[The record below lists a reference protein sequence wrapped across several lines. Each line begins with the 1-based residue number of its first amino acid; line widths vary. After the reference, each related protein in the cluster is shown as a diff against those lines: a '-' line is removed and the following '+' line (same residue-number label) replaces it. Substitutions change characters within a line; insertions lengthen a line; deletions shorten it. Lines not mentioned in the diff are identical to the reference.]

1 MHHMAGV
8 IPINYEL
15 MFEPLFHNF
24 KFNGEEIITLNLSK
38 PTNSIKID
46 AAELSI
52 KESHIIQGGK
62 IISSESSLNEKNE
75 KLTIKLAKKIKG
87 KAKLS
92 IKFTGT
98 LNDRLLGFY
107 KSQYKD
113 KKGKTKYLAT
123 TQFEAA
129 DARRAFPCWD
139 EPAVKATCDVSLLV
153 DKHLD
158 AISNMPVI
166 SKKKTGTK
174 ILHKFGRTPIMS
186 TYLLYLGVGEF
197 EYLHGKLRNIKIRIV
212 TTKGNKNKGKLS
224 LDFTKK
230 FLGEYEKYFG
240 IKYPLPKLDMIAI
253 PDFAAGAMENWG
265 AITFREAIL
274 LYDPKTSSTR
284 TKQYIAEVI
293 SHELAHQWFGNLV
306 TMKWW
311 NDLWLNESFATFMA
325 TKIVNK
331 FYPEWDLWDQFL
343 GDAMLEAMSLDALK
357 NSHPINVDV
366 KHPAQIREI
375 FDAISYDKGGN
386 VLRMLENYV
395 GIENF
400 RKGLKYYLTQHRY
413 SNAEGHDLWKSI
425 GKVAHKPV
433 DAMMKTWID
442 QVGYPVVDVKRNN
455 SKVSLTQRRFLSD
468 GSISSK
474 NRWAIPIHIEEGNHE
489 SSFLMKSQKSV
500 VSLKNTDSNFI
511 INSGRYGFYRVQYD
525 DNSLANLSLLIDE
538 KILNHVD
545 RWSLQN
551 DLFSQCVSGT
561 KRLQEYLDFTTSY
574 HDEDDYITLQNLA
587 QNLYHLYKLTRK
599 EKFSDE
605 IRTYNVQFLGTIFDR
620 LGWDSQKNEKHT
632 NALLRSFVITA
643 LGKLGDKEILNEAK
657 KRFNKFLKNKN
668 SLAAD
673 LQEPVFVLM
682 AWQGNEKT
690 YNKLLSLYKKST
702 LQEEK
707 IRFLIAMCNF
717 KQKNLLLKTLALSLT
732 PEVRS
737 QNIRVPIMGV
747 SANIYGNEI
756 LWPWLK
762 NHWKK
767 LVKRFGV
774 GNPLANRIVA
784 SIGSVIDDK
793 QEKDLRK
800 FFKRNPLPGT
810 ERVIE
815 QTLERVRIKSAF
827 LQRIKREFARYE

>member
-1 MHHMAGV
+1 MAGV

-24 KFNGEEIITLNLSK
+24 KFNGEEIITINLSK

-46 AAELSI
+46 AAELNI

-62 IISSESSLNEKNE
+62 IISAKSSLNKKDE

-139 EPAVKATCDVSLLV
+139 EPAVKATFDVSLLV

-166 SKKKTGTK
+166 SKKKIGTK
-174 ILHKFGRTPIMS
+174 ILYKFGQTPIMS

-274 LYDPKTSSTR
+274 LYDTKTSSTR

-293 SHELAHQWFGNLV
+293 SHEIAHQWFGNLV

-413 SNAEGHDLWKSI
+413 SNAEGQDLWKSI
-425 GKVAHKPV
+425 GKIARKPV
-433 DAMMKTWID
+433 DSMMKTWID

-455 SKVSLTQRRFLSD
+455 SKISLTQRRFLSD
-468 GSISSK
+468 GSTSSK

-489 SSFLMKSQKSV
+489 RSILMKSQKST

-561 KRLQEYLDFTTSY
+561 KQIQEYLDFTTSY

-599 EKFSDE
+599 EKFTDE
-605 IRTYNVQFLGTIFDR
+605 IRTYTAQFLGTIFDR

-643 LGKLGDKEILNEAK
+643 LGKLGDKEILDEAR

-702 LQEEK
+702 LQEQK
-707 IRFLIAMCNF
+707 IRFLMAMCNF
-717 KQKNLLLKTLALSLT
+717 KQKNLLLKTLTLSLT

-747 SANIYGNEI
+747 SANIYGNDI

-767 LVKRFGV
+767 LVGRFGV

-793 QEKDLRK
+793 QEKDVRK

-815 QTLERVRIKSAF
+815 QTLERVRIRSKF
-827 LQRIKREFARYE
+827 LRSIRAEFV

>member
-38 PTNSIKID
+38 PTNLIKID

-62 IISSESSLNEKNE
+62 IISSESSLNEKDE

-113 KKGKTKYLAT
+113 RKGKTKYLAT

-139 EPAVKATCDVSLLV
+139 EPAVKATFDVSLLV

-274 LYDPKTSSTR
+274 LYDAKTSSTR

-293 SHELAHQWFGNLV
+293 SHEIAHQWFGNLV

-400 RKGLKYYLTQHRY
+400 RKGLKYYLTQHKY
-413 SNAEGHDLWKSI
+413 SNAEGQDLWKSI
-425 GKVAHKPV
+425 GRVAHKPV

-474 NRWAIPIHIEEGNHE
+474 NRWSIPIHIEEGNHE
-489 SSFLMKSQKSV
+489 SSILMKSQKSV
-500 VSLKNTDSNFI
+500 VSLKNIDSNFI
-511 INSGRYGFYRVQYD
+511 VNSGRYGFYRVQYD

-561 KRLQEYLDFTTSY
+561 KQIQEYLDFTTSY
-574 HDEDDYITLQNLA
+574 HDEDNYITLQNLA
-587 QNLYHLYKLTRK
+587 QNLYYLYKLTRK

-605 IRTYNVQFLGTIFDR
+605 IRTYTAQFLGTIFDR

-632 NALLRSFVITA
+632 DALLRSFVITA

-673 LQEPVFVLM
+673 LQEPVFVLV
-682 AWQGNEKT
+682 AWQGNQKT

-707 IRFLIAMCNF
+707 IRFLMAMCNF

-747 SANIYGNEI
+747 SANIYGSDI

-762 NHWKK
+762 NNWKK
-767 LVKRFGV
+767 LVGRFGV

-793 QEKDLRK
+793 QEKDVRK
-800 FFKRNPLPGT
+800 FFKRMPLPGT

-815 QTLERVRIKSAF
+815 QTLERVRIRSKF
-827 LQRIKREFARYE
+827 LRSIRAEFV

>member
-1 MHHMAGV
+1 MAGV

-38 PTNSIKID
+38 PTNSIKLD

-62 IISSESSLNEKNE
+62 IISSESSLNEKDE

-87 KAKLS
+87 KVKLS

-113 KKGKTKYLAT
+113 NKGKTKYLAT

-139 EPAVKATCDVSLLV
+139 EPAVKATFDVSLLV

-274 LYDPKTSSTR
+274 LYDAKTSSTR

-400 RKGLKYYLTQHRY
+400 RKGLKYYLTQHKY
-413 SNAEGHDLWKSI
+413 SNAEGQDLWKSI

-474 NRWAIPIHIEEGNHE
+474 NRWSIPIHIEEGNHE
-489 SSFLMKSQKSV
+489 SSILMKSQKSV
-500 VSLKNTDSNFI
+500 VSLKNIDSNFI
-511 INSGRYGFYRVQYD
+511 VNSGRYGFYRVQYD

-561 KRLQEYLDFTTSY
+561 KQIQEYLDFTTSY
-574 HDEDDYITLQNLA
+574 HDEDNYITLQNLA

-605 IRTYNVQFLGTIFDR
+605 IRTYTAQFLGTIFDR

-632 NALLRSFVITA
+632 DALLRSFVITA
-643 LGKLGDKEILNEAK
+643 LGKLGDKEILNEAR

-673 LQEPVFVLM
+673 LQEPVFVLV

-707 IRFLIAMCNF
+707 VRFLMAMCNF

-747 SANIYGNEI
+747 SANIYGSDI

-762 NHWKK
+762 NNWKK
-767 LVKRFGV
+767 LVRRFGV

-784 SIGSVIDDK
+784 SIGGVIDDK
-793 QEKDLRK
+793 QEKDVRK
-800 FFKRNPLPGT
+800 FFKKMPLPGT

-815 QTLERVRIKSAF
+815 QTLERVRIRSNF
-827 LQRIKREFARYE
+827 LRSIRAEFV

>member
-1 MHHMAGV
+1 MAGV
-8 IPINYEL
+8 RPINYEL

-38 PTNSIKID
+38 PTNSIKLD

-52 KESHIIQGGK
+52 KESHIMQGGK
-62 IISSESSLNEKNE
+62 IISSESSLNEKDE
-75 KLTIKLAKKIKG
+75 KLTIKLVKKIKG

-113 KKGKTKYLAT
+113 KNGKIKYLAT

-139 EPAVKATCDVSLLV
+139 EPAVKATFDVSLLV

-174 ILHKFGRTPIMS
+174 ILYKFVRTPIMS

-274 LYDPKTSSTR
+274 LYDSKTSSTR

-400 RKGLKYYLTQHRY
+400 RKGLKYYLTQHKY
-413 SNAEGHDLWKSI
+413 SNAEGQDLWKSI

-474 NRWAIPIHIEEGNHE
+474 NRWSIPIHIEEGNHE
-489 SSFLMKSQKSV
+489 SSILMKSQKSV
-500 VSLKNTDSNFI
+500 VSLKNIDSNFI
-511 INSGRYGFYRVQYD
+511 VNSGRYGFYRVQYD

-561 KRLQEYLDFTTSY
+561 KQIQEYLDFTTSY
-574 HDEDDYITLQNLA
+574 HDEDNYITLQNLA

-605 IRTYNVQFLGTIFDR
+605 IRTYTAQFLGTIFDR

-643 LGKLGDKEILNEAK
+643 LGKLGDKEILNEAR

-673 LQEPVFVLM
+673 LQEPVFVLV

-707 IRFLIAMCNF
+707 IRFLMAMCNF

-747 SANIYGNEI
+747 SANIYGSDI

-762 NHWKK
+762 NNWKK
-767 LVKRFGV
+767 LVRRFGV

-793 QEKDLRK
+793 QEKDVRK
-800 FFKRNPLPGT
+800 FFKRMPLPGT

-815 QTLERVRIKSAF
+815 QTLERVRIRSKF
-827 LQRIKREFARYE
+827 LRSIRAEFV

>member
-1 MHHMAGV
+1 MAGV

-62 IISSESSLNEKNE
+62 IISSESSLNEKDE

-139 EPAVKATCDVSLLV
+139 EPAVKATFDVSLLV

-274 LYDPKTSSTR
+274 LYDAKTSSTR

-400 RKGLKYYLTQHRY
+400 RKGLKYYLTQHKY
-413 SNAEGHDLWKSI
+413 SNAEGQDLWKSI
-425 GKVAHKPV
+425 GRVAHKPV

-474 NRWAIPIHIEEGNHE
+474 NRWSIPIHIEEGNHE
-489 SSFLMKSQKSV
+489 SSILMKSQKSV
-500 VSLKNTDSNFI
+500 VSLKNIDSNFI
-511 INSGRYGFYRVQYD
+511 VNSGRYGFYRVQYD

-561 KRLQEYLDFTTSY
+561 KQLQEYLDFTTSY
-574 HDEDDYITLQNLA
+574 HDEDNYITLQNLA

-605 IRTYNVQFLGTIFDR
+605 IRTYTAQFLGTIFDR

-632 NALLRSFVITA
+632 DALLRSFVITA
-643 LGKLGDKEILNEAK
+643 LGKLGDKEILNEAR
-657 KRFNKFLKNKN
+657 KRFNKILKNKN

-673 LQEPVFVLM
+673 LQEPVFVLV

-690 YNKLLSLYKKST
+690 YSKLLSLYKKSA

-707 IRFLIAMCNF
+707 IRFLMAMCNF
-717 KQKNLLLKTLALSLT
+717 KQKKLLLKTLALSLT
-732 PEVRS
+732 AEVRS

-747 SANIYGNEI
+747 SANIYGSDI

-762 NHWKK
+762 NNWKK
-767 LVKRFGV
+767 LVSRFGV

-793 QEKDLRK
+793 QEKDVRK
-800 FFKRNPLPGT
+800 FFKRMPLPGT

-815 QTLERVRIKSAF
+815 QTLERVRIRSKF
-827 LQRIKREFARYE
+827 LRSIRAEFV

>member
-1 MHHMAGV
+1 MAGI
-8 IPINYEL
+8 IPINYEI

-24 KFNGEEIITLNLSK
+24 KFNGEEIITLNLPK
-38 PTNSIKID
+38 PTNTIKLD

-52 KESHIIQGGK
+52 RESHIIQGGK
-62 IISSESSLNEKNE
+62 TISTKSSLNEKGE
-75 KLTIKLAKKIKG
+75 KLTIKLAQKIKG

-139 EPAVKATCDVSLLV
+139 EPAVKATFDVSLLV
-153 DKHLD
+153 DKHMD

-166 SKKKTGTK
+166 SKRKSGAK
-174 ILHKFGRTPIMS
+174 ILYKFGRTPIMS

-293 SHELAHQWFGNLV
+293 SHEIAHQWFGNLV

-325 TKIVNK
+325 TKIVDK
-331 FYPEWDLWDQFL
+331 FYPEWNLWDQFL
-343 GDAMLEAMSLDALK
+343 DDAMLEAMSLDALK
-357 NSHPINVDV
+357 NSHPINVNV
-366 KHPAQIREI
+366 NHPAQIREI
-375 FDAISYDKGGN
+375 FDAISYAKGGN

-400 RKGLKYYLTQHRY
+400 RKGLKHYLTLYKY
-413 SNAEGHDLWKSI
+413 SNAEGRDLWNSI
-425 GKVAHKPV
+425 GKIARKPV

-455 SKVSLTQRRFLSD
+455 SKLSLTQRRFLSD
-468 GSISSK
+468 GSRASK
-474 NRWAIPIHIEEGNHE
+474 NRWAIPIHIEEGNHQNSILLKSR
-489 SSFLMKSQKSV
+489 SST
-500 VSLKNTDSNFI
+500 VSLKNKDSNFI
-511 INSGRYGFYRVQYD
+511 INPGRYGFYRVQYD
-525 DNSLANLSLLIDE
+525 DHSLANLSLLIDE

-545 RWSLQN
+545 RWGLQN
-551 DLFSQCVSGT
+551 DLFSECVSGT
-561 KRLQEYLDFTTSY
+561 KQLQEYLDFTTSY
-574 HDEDDYITLQNLA
+574 HDEDDYITLLNLA
-587 QNLYHLYKLTRK
+587 QNLYSIYKLTTK
-599 EKFSDE
+599 ERFTDE
-605 IRTYNVQFLGTIFDR
+605 IRTYTAQFLGSIFDR
-620 LGWDSQKNEKHT
+620 LGWDSRKNEKHT
-632 NALLRSFVITA
+632 DSLLRSFVITT
-643 LGKLGDKEILNEAK
+643 LGKLGDEEILAEAR

-668 SLAAD
+668 SLNAD
-673 LQEPVFVLM
+673 LQQPVFILM
-682 AWQGNEKT
+682 AWQGDKKT
-690 YNKLLSLYKKST
+690 YNKLLSLYRKST

-707 IRFLIAMCNF
+707 IRFLVAMCNF
-717 KQKNLLLKTLALSLT
+717 KQKNLLLKTLNLALTS
-732 PEVRS
+732 EVRS

-747 SANIYGNEI
+747 SANIHGSTV

-762 NHWKK
+762 SHWKK
-767 LVKRFGV
+767 LVRKFGV

-784 SIGSVIDDK
+784 SVGSVIDDR
-793 QEKDLRK
+793 QEKDVRN

-815 QTLERVRIKSAF
+815 QTLERVRIRSNF
-827 LQRIKREFARYE
+827 LRRIKAEFG

>member
-1 MHHMAGV
+1 MAGV

-24 KFNGEEIITLNLSK
+24 KFNGEEIITINLSK

-46 AAELSI
+46 AAELNI

-62 IISSESSLNEKNE
+62 TISAKSSLNKKDE

-139 EPAVKATCDVSLLV
+139 EPAVKATFDVSLLV

-158 AISNMPVI
+158 AISNMPVT
-166 SKKKTGTK
+166 SKKKIGTK
-174 ILHKFGRTPIMS
+174 ILYKFGQTPIMS

-224 LDFTKK
+224 LNFTKK

-274 LYDPKTSSTR
+274 LYDTKTSSTK

-293 SHELAHQWFGNLV
+293 SHEIAHQWFGNLV

-400 RKGLKYYLTQHRY
+400 RKGLKYYLTQHKY
-413 SNAEGHDLWKSI
+413 SNAEGQDLWKSI

-433 DAMMKTWID
+433 DSMMKTWID
-442 QVGYPVVDVKRNN
+442 QVGYPIVDVKRNN
-455 SKVSLTQRRFLSD
+455 SKISLTQRRFLSD
-468 GSISSK
+468 GSTSSK

-489 SSFLMKSQKSV
+489 SSILMKSQKSA

-525 DNSLANLSLLIDE
+525 DDSLANLSLLIDE

-551 DLFSQCVSGT
+551 DLFSQCISGT
-561 KRLQEYLDFTTSY
+561 KQLQEYLDFTTSY

-605 IRTYNVQFLGTIFDR
+605 IRTYTVQFLGTIFDR
-620 LGWDSQKNEKHT
+620 LGWDSTKNEKHT
-632 NALLRSFVITA
+632 DALLRSFVITA
-643 LGKLGDKEILNEAK
+643 LGKLGDKEILDEAK

-668 SLAAD
+668 SLTAD

-702 LQEEK
+702 LQEQK
-707 IRFLIAMCNF
+707 IRFLMAMCNF
-717 KQKNLLLKTLALSLT
+717 KQKNLLLKTLTLSLT

-747 SANIYGNEI
+747 SANIYGNDI

-767 LVKRFGV
+767 LVGRFGV

-793 QEKDLRK
+793 QEKDVRK

-815 QTLERVRIKSAF
+815 QTLERVRIRSKF
-827 LQRIKREFARYE
+827 LRSIRAEFV

>member
-52 KESHIIQGGK
+52 KESHIIQEGK
-62 IISSESSLNEKNE
+62 IISSESSLNEKDE

-113 KKGKTKYLAT
+113 RKGKTKYLAT

-139 EPAVKATCDVSLLV
+139 EPAVKATFDVSLLV

-240 IKYPLPKLDMIAI
+240 IRYPLPKLDMIAI

-274 LYDPKTSSTR
+274 LYDAKTSSTR

-343 GDAMLEAMSLDALK
+343 GDAMLNAMSLDALK

-400 RKGLKYYLTQHRY
+400 RKGLKYYLTQHKY
-413 SNAEGHDLWKSI
+413 SNAEGQDLWKSI
-425 GKVAHKPV
+425 GRVAHKPV

-474 NRWAIPIHIEEGNHE
+474 NRWSIPIHIEEGNHE
-489 SSFLMKSQKSV
+489 SSILMKSQKSV
-500 VSLKNTDSNFI
+500 VSLKNIDSNFI

-525 DNSLANLSLLIDE
+525 ANSLAQLELLIDE

-561 KRLQEYLDFTTSY
+561 KQIQEYLDFTTSY
-574 HDEDDYITLQNLA
+574 HDEDNYITLQNLA

-605 IRTYNVQFLGTIFDR
+605 IRTYTAQFLGTIFDR

-673 LQEPVFVLM
+673 LQEPVFVLV

-707 IRFLIAMCNF
+707 IRFLMAMCNF

-747 SANIYGNEI
+747 SANIYGSDI

-762 NHWKK
+762 NNWKK

-784 SIGSVIDDK
+784 SIGGVIDDK
-793 QEKDLRK
+793 QEKDVRK
-800 FFKRNPLPGT
+800 FFKKMPLPGT

-815 QTLERVRIKSAF
+815 QTLERVRIRSKF
-827 LQRIKREFARYE
+827 LRSIRAEFV

>member
-1 MHHMAGV
+1 MAGV
-8 IPINYEL
+8 IPINYEI

-24 KFNGEEIITLNLSK
+24 KFNGEEVITLNLSK

-62 IISSESSLNEKNE
+62 IISSESSLNEKDE

-87 KAKLS
+87 NAKLS

-113 KKGKTKYLAT
+113 RKGKTKYLAT

-139 EPAVKATCDVSLLV
+139 EPAVKATFDVSLLV

-274 LYDPKTSSTR
+274 LYDTKTSSTK

-395 GIENF
+395 GMENF
-400 RKGLKYYLTQHRY
+400 RKGLKYYLTQHKY
-413 SNAEGHDLWKSI
+413 SNAEGQDLWKSI
-425 GKVAHKPV
+425 GKVARKPV
-433 DAMMKTWID
+433 DTMMKTWID

-474 NRWAIPIHIEEGNHE
+474 NKWAIPIHIEEGNHE
-489 SSFLMKSQKSV
+489 NSILMKSQKSV

-538 KILNHVD
+538 KILDHVD

-561 KRLQEYLDFTTSY
+561 KKIQEYLDFTTSY
-574 HDEDDYITLQNLA
+574 HDEDDYITLHNLL

-605 IRTYNVQFLGTIFDR
+605 IRTYTAQFLGTIFDR

-632 NALLRSFVITA
+632 DALLRSFVITA

-673 LQEPVFVLM
+673 LQEPVFILL

-707 IRFLIAMCNF
+707 IRFLMAMCNF
-717 KQKNLLLKTLALSLT
+717 KQKNLLLKTLTLSLT

-747 SANIYGNEI
+747 SANIYGSDI

-767 LVKRFGV
+767 LVGRFGV

-784 SIGSVIDDK
+784 SIGGVIDDK
-793 QEKDLRK
+793 QENDVRK

-815 QTLERVRIKSAF
+815 QTLERVRIRSKF
-827 LQRIKREFARYE
+827 LRNIRAEFV

>member
-1 MHHMAGV
+1 MHRMVGI
-8 IPINYEL
+8 IPINYEI

-24 KFNGEEIITLNLSK
+24 KFNGEEIITLNLPK
-38 PTNSIKID
+38 PTNSIKLD

-52 KESHIIQGGK
+52 KESHIIQGRK
-62 IISSESSLNEKNE
+62 IIPTKSSLNEKDE
-75 KLTIKLAKKIKG
+75 KLNIKLAKKIKG
-87 KAKLS
+87 KVKLS

-139 EPAVKATCDVSLLV
+139 EPAVKATFDVSLLV
-153 DKHLD
+153 DKHMD

-166 SKKKTGTK
+166 SKKKSGEK
-174 ILHKFGRTPIMS
+174 ILYKFGRTPIMS

-197 EYLHGKLRNIKIRIV
+197 EYLYGKLRNIKIRIV

-293 SHELAHQWFGNLV
+293 SHEIAHQWFGNLV

-331 FYPEWDLWDQFL
+331 FYPEWNLWDQFL
-343 GDAMLEAMSLDALK
+343 DDAMLEAMSLDALK

-375 FDAISYDKGGN
+375 FDAISYDKGGS

-400 RKGLKYYLTQHRY
+400 RKGLKHYLTLHKY
-413 SNAEGHDLWKSI
+413 SNAEGQDLWNSI
-425 GKVAHKPV
+425 GKVARKPV
-433 DAMMKTWID
+433 GTMMKTWIN
-442 QVGYPVVDVKRNN
+442 QVGYPIVDVKRNN
-455 SKVSLTQRRFLSD
+455 SKLSLTQRRFLSD
-468 GSISSK
+468 GSKSSK
-474 NRWAIPIHIEEGNHE
+474 NRWAIPIQIEEGNNE
-489 SSFLMKSQKSV
+489 NSILMKSRTST
-500 VSLKNTDSNFI
+500 VSLKNKDSNFI

-525 DNSLANLSLLIDE
+525 DHSLANLSLLIDE

-545 RWSLQN
+545 RWGLQN
-551 DLFSQCVSGT
+551 DLFSQCVTGT
-561 KRLQEYLDFTTSY
+561 KQLQEYLDFTTSY
-574 HDEDDYITLQNLA
+574 HDEDDYITLLNLA
-587 QNLYHLYKLTRK
+587 QNLYSIYKLTIN
-599 EKFSDE
+599 EKFTNE
-605 IRTYNVQFLGTIFDR
+605 IRVYTAQFLGSIFDN
-620 LGWDSQKNEKHT
+620 LGWDSRKNEKHT
-632 NALLRSFVITA
+632 DSLLRSFVITE
-643 LGKLGDKEILNEAK
+643 LGKLGDEEILTEAR

-673 LQEPVFVLM
+673 LQGPVFALM
-682 AWQGNEKT
+682 AWQGDKKT
-690 YNKLLSLYKKST
+690 YNKLLSLYRKST

-707 IRFLIAMCNF
+707 MRFLTAMCNF
-717 KQKNLLLKTLALSLT
+717 KQKGLLLKTLNLSLT

-747 SANIYGNEI
+747 SSNIHGRTV

-762 NHWKK
+762 SHWKK
-767 LVKRFGV
+767 LVRKFGV

-784 SIGSVIDDK
+784 SVGSVIDDK
-793 QEKDLRK
+793 QEKDVRN

-815 QTLERVRIKSAF
+815 QTLERVRIRSNF
-827 LQRIKREFARYE
+827 LRRIKAEFG

>member
-1 MHHMAGV
+1 MAGV

-52 KESHIIQGGK
+52 KESHIIQKGK
-62 IISSESSLNEKNE
+62 IISSESSLNEKDE

-139 EPAVKATCDVSLLV
+139 EPAVKATFDVSLLV

-400 RKGLKYYLTQHRY
+400 RKGLKYYLTQHKY
-413 SNAEGHDLWKSI
+413 SNAEGQDLWKSI
-425 GKVAHKPV
+425 GRVAHKPV

-474 NRWAIPIHIEEGNHE
+474 NRWSIPIHIEEGNHE
-489 SSFLMKSQKSV
+489 SSILMKSQKSV
-500 VSLKNTDSNFI
+500 VSLKNIDSNFI
-511 INSGRYGFYRVQYD
+511 VNSGRYGFYRVQYD
-525 DNSLANLSLLIDE
+525 ANSLAQLELLIDE

-561 KRLQEYLDFTTSY
+561 KQIQEYLDFTTSY
-574 HDEDDYITLQNLA
+574 HDEDNYITLQNLA

-605 IRTYNVQFLGTIFDR
+605 IRTYTAQFLGTIFDR

-632 NALLRSFVITA
+632 DALLRSFVITA

-673 LQEPVFVLM
+673 LQEPVFVLV

-690 YNKLLSLYKKST
+690 YNKLLSLYKKSA

-707 IRFLIAMCNF
+707 IRFLMAMCNF
-717 KQKNLLLKTLALSLT
+717 KQKKLLLKTLALSLT

-747 SANIYGNEI
+747 SANIYGSDI

-762 NHWKK
+762 NNWKK
-767 LVKRFGV
+767 LVSRFGV

-793 QEKDLRK
+793 QEKDVRK
-800 FFKRNPLPGT
+800 FFKRMPLPGT

-815 QTLERVRIKSAF
+815 QTLERVRIRSKF
-827 LQRIKREFARYE
+827 LRSIRAEFV

>member
-1 MHHMAGV
+1 MAGV

-52 KESHIIQGGK
+52 KESHIIHGGK
-62 IISSESSLNEKNE
+62 IISSESSLNEKDE

-113 KKGKTKYLAT
+113 KKGKTKYIAT

-139 EPAVKATCDVSLLV
+139 EPAVKATFDVSLLV

-240 IKYPLPKLDMIAI
+240 IRYPLPKLDMIAI

-274 LYDPKTSSTR
+274 LYDAKTSSTR

-400 RKGLKYYLTQHRY
+400 RKGLKYYLTQHKY
-413 SNAEGHDLWKSI
+413 SNAEGQDLWKSI
-425 GKVAHKPV
+425 GRVAHKPV

-474 NRWAIPIHIEEGNHE
+474 NRWSIPIHIEEGNHE
-489 SSFLMKSQKSV
+489 SSILMKSQKSV
-500 VSLKNTDSNFI
+500 VSLKNIDSNFI
-511 INSGRYGFYRVQYD
+511 VNSGRYGFYRVQYD
-525 DNSLANLSLLIDE
+525 DNSLAQLELLIDE

-561 KRLQEYLDFTTSY
+561 KQIQEYLDFTTSY
-574 HDEDDYITLQNLA
+574 HDEDNYITLQNLA

-605 IRTYNVQFLGTIFDR
+605 IRTYTAQFLGTIFDR

-643 LGKLGDKEILNEAK
+643 LGKLGDKEILNEAR

-673 LQEPVFVLM
+673 LQEPVFVLV

-707 IRFLIAMCNF
+707 IRFLMAMCNF

-747 SANIYGNEI
+747 SANIYGSDI

-762 NHWKK
+762 NNWKK
-767 LVKRFGV
+767 LVRRFGV

-793 QEKDLRK
+793 QEKDVRK
-800 FFKRNPLPGT
+800 FFKRMPLPGT

-815 QTLERVRIKSAF
+815 QTLERVRIRSKF
-827 LQRIKREFARYE
+827 LRSIRAEFV

>member
-1 MHHMAGV
+1 MAGV
-8 IPINYEL
+8 IPINYEIT
-15 MFEPLFHNF
+15 FEPLFHNF

-62 IISSESSLNEKNE
+62 IISSKSSLNEKEE

-107 KSQYKD
+107 RSQYKD
-113 KKGKTKYLAT
+113 GKGKTKYLAT

-139 EPAVKATCDVSLLV
+139 EPAVKATFDVSLLV

-158 AISNMPVI
+158 AISNMPII

-274 LYDPKTSSTR
+274 LYDTKTSSTK

-395 GIENF
+395 GMENF
-400 RKGLKYYLTQHRY
+400 RKGLKYYLTQHKY
-413 SNAEGHDLWKSI
+413 SNAEGQDLWKSI
-425 GKVAHKPV
+425 GKVARKPV
-433 DAMMKTWID
+433 DTMMKTWID

-474 NRWAIPIHIEEGNHE
+474 NKWAIPIHIEEGNHE
-489 SSFLMKSQKSV
+489 NSILMKSQKSV

-538 KILNHVD
+538 KILDHVD

-561 KRLQEYLDFTTSY
+561 KKIQEYLDFTTSY
-574 HDEDDYITLQNLA
+574 HDEDDYITLHNLL

-605 IRTYNVQFLGTIFDR
+605 IRTYTAQFLGTIFDR

-632 NALLRSFVITA
+632 DALLRSFVITA

-673 LQEPVFVLM
+673 LQEPVFILL

-707 IRFLIAMCNF
+707 IRFLMAMCNF
-717 KQKNLLLKTLALSLT
+717 KQKNLLLKTLTLSLT

-747 SANIYGNEI
+747 SANIYGSDI

-767 LVKRFGV
+767 LVGRFGV

-784 SIGSVIDDK
+784 SIGGVIDDK
-793 QEKDLRK
+793 QENDVRK

-815 QTLERVRIKSAF
+815 QTLERVRIRSKF
-827 LQRIKREFARYE
+827 LRNIRAEFV

>member
-1 MHHMAGV
+1 MAGV

-62 IISSESSLNEKNE
+62 IISSESSLNEKDE

-113 KKGKTKYLAT
+113 RKGKTKYLAT

-139 EPAVKATCDVSLLV
+139 EPAVKATFDVSLLV

-274 LYDPKTSSTR
+274 LYDAKTSSTR

-413 SNAEGHDLWKSI
+413 SNAEGQDLWKSI

-489 SSFLMKSQKSV
+489 SSILMKSQKSV

-525 DNSLANLSLLIDE
+525 DNSLAQLELLIDE

-561 KRLQEYLDFTTSY
+561 KQIQEYLDFTTSY
-574 HDEDDYITLQNLA
+574 HDEDNYITLQNLA

-605 IRTYNVQFLGTIFDR
+605 IRTYTAQFLGTIFDR

-632 NALLRSFVITA
+632 DALLRSFVITA
-643 LGKLGDKEILNEAK
+643 LGKLGDKEILNEAR

-673 LQEPVFVLM
+673 LQEPVFVLV

-707 IRFLIAMCNF
+707 VRFLMAMCNF

-747 SANIYGNEI
+747 SANIYGSDI

-762 NHWKK
+762 NNWKK
-767 LVKRFGV
+767 LVRRFGV

-784 SIGSVIDDK
+784 SIGGVIDDK
-793 QEKDLRK
+793 QEKDVRK
-800 FFKRNPLPGT
+800 FFKKMPLPGT

-815 QTLERVRIKSAF
+815 QTLERVRIRSKF
-827 LQRIKREFARYE
+827 LRSIRAEFV

>member
-1 MHHMAGV
+1 MAGV

-62 IISSESSLNEKNE
+62 IISSESSLNEKDE

-87 KAKLS
+87 NAKLS

-113 KKGKTKYLAT
+113 RKGKTKYLAT

-139 EPAVKATCDVSLLV
+139 EPAVKATFDVSLLV

-240 IKYPLPKLDMIAI
+240 IRYPLPKLDMIAI

-274 LYDPKTSSTR
+274 LYDTKTSSTR

-343 GDAMLEAMSLDALK
+343 GDAMLNAMSLDALK

-400 RKGLKYYLTQHRY
+400 RKGLKYYLTQHKY
-413 SNAEGHDLWKSI
+413 SNAEGQDLWKSI

-489 SSFLMKSQKSV
+489 SSILMKSQKST

-561 KRLQEYLDFTTSY
+561 KQIQEYLDFTTSY
-574 HDEDDYITLQNLA
+574 HDEDDYITLHNLA
-587 QNLYHLYKLTRK
+587 QNLYYLYKLTRK

-605 IRTYNVQFLGTIFDR
+605 IRTYTAQFLGTIFDR

-632 NALLRSFVITA
+632 DALLRSFVITA
-643 LGKLGDKEILNEAK
+643 LGKLGDKEILNEAR

-673 LQEPVFVLM
+673 LQEPVFVLV

-690 YNKLLSLYKKST
+690 YNRLLSLYKKST

-707 IRFLIAMCNF
+707 IRFLMAMCNF

-747 SANIYGNEI
+747 SANIYGSDI

-762 NHWKK
+762 NNWKK
-767 LVKRFGV
+767 LVRRFGV

-793 QEKDLRK
+793 QEKDVRK
-800 FFKRNPLPGT
+800 FFKRMPLPGT

-815 QTLERVRIKSAF
+815 QTLERVRIRSKF
-827 LQRIKREFARYE
+827 LRSIRAEFV

>member
-38 PTNSIKID
+38 PTNLIKID

-62 IISSESSLNEKNE
+62 IISSESSLNEKDE

-113 KKGKTKYLAT
+113 RKGKTKYLAT

-139 EPAVKATCDVSLLV
+139 EPAVKATFDVSLLV

-274 LYDPKTSSTR
+274 LYDAKTSSTR

-293 SHELAHQWFGNLV
+293 SHEIAHQWFGNLV

-400 RKGLKYYLTQHRY
+400 RKGLKYYLTQHKY
-413 SNAEGHDLWKSI
+413 SNAEGQDLWKSI
-425 GKVAHKPV
+425 GRVAHKPV

-474 NRWAIPIHIEEGNHE
+474 NRWSIPIHIEEGNHE
-489 SSFLMKSQKSV
+489 SSILMKSQKSV
-500 VSLKNTDSNFI
+500 VSLKNIDSNFI
-511 INSGRYGFYRVQYD
+511 VNSGRYGFYRVQYD

-561 KRLQEYLDFTTSY
+561 KQIQEYLDFTTSY
-574 HDEDDYITLQNLA
+574 HDEDNYITLQNLA

-605 IRTYNVQFLGTIFDR
+605 IRTYTAQFLGTIFDR

-632 NALLRSFVITA
+632 DALLRSFVITA

-673 LQEPVFVLM
+673 LQEPVFVLV

-707 IRFLIAMCNF
+707 IRFLMAMCNF

-747 SANIYGNEI
+747 SANIYGSDI

-762 NHWKK
+762 NNWKK
-767 LVKRFGV
+767 LVGRFGV

-793 QEKDLRK
+793 QEKDVRK
-800 FFKRNPLPGT
+800 FFKRMPLPGT

-815 QTLERVRIKSAF
+815 QTLERVRIRSKF
-827 LQRIKREFARYE
+827 LRSIRAEFV

>member
-1 MHHMAGV
+1 MAGV

-38 PTNSIKID
+38 PTNTIKID

-62 IISSESSLNEKNE
+62 IISSESSLNEKDE

-139 EPAVKATCDVSLLV
+139 EPAVKATFDVSLLV

-240 IKYPLPKLDMIAI
+240 IRYPLPKLDMIAI

-274 LYDPKTSSTR
+274 LYDAKTSSTR

-293 SHELAHQWFGNLV
+293 SHEIAHQWFGNLV

-343 GDAMLEAMSLDALK
+343 GDAMLNAMSLDALK

-400 RKGLKYYLTQHRY
+400 RKGLKYYLTQHKY
-413 SNAEGHDLWKSI
+413 SNAEGQDLWKSI

-455 SKVSLTQRRFLSD
+455 SKVSFTQRRFLSD
-468 GSISSK
+468 GSKSSK
-474 NRWAIPIHIEEGNHE
+474 NRWSIPIHIEEGDHE
-489 SSFLMKSQKSV
+489 SSILMKSQKSV
-500 VSLKNTDSNFI
+500 VSLKNIDSNFI
-511 INSGRYGFYRVQYD
+511 VNSGRYGFYRVQYD
-525 DNSLANLSLLIDE
+525 ANSLAQLELLIDE

-561 KRLQEYLDFTTSY
+561 KQIQEYLDFTTSY
-574 HDEDDYITLQNLA
+574 HDEDNYITLQNLA

-605 IRTYNVQFLGTIFDR
+605 IRTYTAQFLGTIFDR

-632 NALLRSFVITA
+632 DALLRSFVITA

-673 LQEPVFVLM
+673 LQEPVFVLV
-682 AWQGNEKT
+682 AWQGNQKT

-707 IRFLIAMCNF
+707 IRFLMAMCNF

-747 SANIYGNEI
+747 SANIYGSDI

-762 NHWKK
+762 NNWKK
-767 LVKRFGV
+767 LVGRFGV

-793 QEKDLRK
+793 QEKDVRK
-800 FFKRNPLPGT
+800 FFKRMPLPGT

-815 QTLERVRIKSAF
+815 QTLERVRIRSKF
-827 LQRIKREFARYE
+827 LRSIRAEFV

>member
-1 MHHMAGV
+1 M

-15 MFEPLFHNF
+15 EFEPLFNNF
-24 KFNGEEIITLNLSK
+24 TFNGIEIITVNLQRSADL
-38 PTNSIKID
+38 IILD
-46 AAELSI
+46 AAELKI
-52 KESHIIQGGK
+52 KNCHVIQGTN
-62 IISSESSLNEKNE
+62 IITAKPSLNEKDE
-75 KLTIKLAKKIKG
+75 KLTIKLEKKIKG
-87 KAKLS
+87 KAKLC
-92 IKFTGT
+92 IEFTGI

-113 KKGKTKYLAT
+113 KRGKTKYLAT

-139 EPAVKATCDVSLLV
+139 EPAVKATFDVSLLV

-224 LDFTKK
+224 LDVTKK

-293 SHELAHQWFGNLV
+293 SHEIAHQWFGNLV

-400 RKGLKYYLTQHRY
+400 RKGLKYYLTQHKY
-413 SNAEGHDLWKSI
+413 SNAEGQDLWKSI
-425 GKVAHKPV
+425 GRVAHKPV

-474 NRWAIPIHIEEGNHE
+474 NRWSIPIHIEEGNHE
-489 SSFLMKSQKSV
+489 SSILMKSQKSV

-511 INSGRYGFYRVQYD
+511 VNSGRYGFYRVQYD

-561 KRLQEYLDFTTSY
+561 KQIQEYLDFTTSY
-574 HDEDDYITLQNLA
+574 HDEDNYITLQNLA

-605 IRTYNVQFLGTIFDR
+605 IRTYTAQFLGTIFDR

-632 NALLRSFVITA
+632 DALLRSFVITA
-643 LGKLGDKEILNEAK
+643 LGKLGDKEILNEAR

-673 LQEPVFVLM
+673 LQEPVFVLV

-707 IRFLIAMCNF
+707 IRFLMAMCNF

-732 PEVRS
+732 TEVRS

-747 SANIYGNEI
+747 SANIYGSDI

-762 NHWKK
+762 NNWKK
-767 LVKRFGV
+767 LVRRFGV

-793 QEKDLRK
+793 QEKDVRK
-800 FFKRNPLPGT
+800 FFKKMPLPGT

-815 QTLERVRIKSAF
+815 QTLERVRIRSKF
-827 LQRIKREFARYE
+827 LRSIRAEFV

>member
-1 MHHMAGV
+1 MAGV

-46 AAELSI
+46 AAELGI

-62 IISSESSLNEKNE
+62 IISSEFSLNEKDE

-98 LNDRLLGFY
+98 LNERLLGFY

-113 KKGKTKYLAT
+113 NKGKTKYLAT

-139 EPAVKATCDVSLLV
+139 EPAVKATFDVSLLV

-240 IKYPLPKLDMIAI
+240 IRYPLPKLDMIAI

-274 LYDPKTSSTR
+274 LYDTKTSSTR

-413 SNAEGHDLWKSI
+413 SNAEGQDLWKSI

-489 SSFLMKSQKSV
+489 SSILMKSQKSV

-525 DNSLANLSLLIDE
+525 DNSLAQLELLIDE

-561 KRLQEYLDFTTSY
+561 KQIQEYLDFTTSY
-574 HDEDDYITLQNLA
+574 HDEDNYITLQNLA

-605 IRTYNVQFLGTIFDR
+605 IRTYTAQFLGTIFDR

-632 NALLRSFVITA
+632 DALLRSFVITA
-643 LGKLGDKEILNEAK
+643 LGKLGDKEILNEAR

-673 LQEPVFVLM
+673 LQEPVFVLV

-707 IRFLIAMCNF
+707 IRFLMAMCNF

-747 SANIYGNEI
+747 SANIYGSDI

-762 NHWKK
+762 NNWKK
-767 LVKRFGV
+767 LVGRFGV

-793 QEKDLRK
+793 QEKDVRK
-800 FFKRNPLPGT
+800 FFKRMPLPGT

-815 QTLERVRIKSAF
+815 QTLERVRIRSKF
-827 LQRIKREFARYE
+827 LRSIRAEFV

>member
-1 MHHMAGV
+1 
-8 IPINYEL
+8 
-15 MFEPLFHNF
+15 
-24 KFNGEEIITLNLSK
+24 
-38 PTNSIKID
+38 
-46 AAELSI
+46 
-52 KESHIIQGGK
+52 
-62 IISSESSLNEKNE
+62 
-75 KLTIKLAKKIKG
+75 
-87 KAKLS
+87 
-92 IKFTGT
+92 
-98 LNDRLLGFY
+98 
-107 KSQYKD
+107 
-113 KKGKTKYLAT
+113 
-123 TQFEAA
+123 
-129 DARRAFPCWD
+129 
-139 EPAVKATCDVSLLV
+139 
-153 DKHLD
+153 
-158 AISNMPVI
+158 
-166 SKKKTGTK
+166 
-174 ILHKFGRTPIMS
+174 
-186 TYLLYLGVGEF
+186 
-197 EYLHGKLRNIKIRIV
+197 
-212 TTKGNKNKGKLS
+212 
-224 LDFTKK
+224 
-230 FLGEYEKYFG
+230 
-240 IKYPLPKLDMIAI
+240 MIAI

-274 LYDPKTSSTR
+274 LYATKKSSTR

-400 RKGLKYYLTQHRY
+400 RKGLKYYLTQLRY
-413 SNAEGHDLWKSI
+413 SNAEGQDLWKSI

-489 SSFLMKSQKSV
+489 SSILMKSQKSV

-525 DNSLANLSLLIDE
+525 DNSLTNLSLLIDE

-561 KRLQEYLDFTTSY
+561 KQVQEYLDFTTSY
-574 HDEDDYITLQNLA
+574 HDEDDYITLHNLA

-605 IRTYNVQFLGTIFDR
+605 IRTYTAQFLGTIFDR

-632 NALLRSFVITA
+632 DALLRSFVITA
-643 LGKLGDKEILNEAK
+643 LGKLGDKEILNEAR

-682 AWQGNEKT
+682 AWQGDKKT
-690 YNKLLSLYKKST
+690 YNKLLSLYKKSA

-707 IRFLIAMCNF
+707 IRFLMAMCNF

-747 SANIYGNEI
+747 SANIYGSDI

-767 LVKRFGV
+767 FVRRFGV

-827 LQRIKREFARYE
+827 LRRIKREFARYE

>member
-1 MHHMAGV
+1 M
-8 IPINYEL
+8 
-15 MFEPLFHNF
+15 
-24 KFNGEEIITLNLSK
+24 
-38 PTNSIKID
+38 
-46 AAELSI
+46 
-52 KESHIIQGGK
+52 
-62 IISSESSLNEKNE
+62 
-75 KLTIKLAKKIKG
+75 
-87 KAKLS
+87 
-92 IKFTGT
+92 
-98 LNDRLLGFY
+98 GFY

-139 EPAVKATCDVSLLV
+139 EPAVKATFDVSLLV

-186 TYLLYLGVGEF
+186 SYLLYLGVGEF

-274 LYDPKTSSTR
+274 LYDAKTSSTR

-343 GDAMLEAMSLDALK
+343 GDAMLNAMSLDALK

-400 RKGLKYYLTQHRY
+400 RKGLKYYLTQHKY
-413 SNAEGHDLWKSI
+413 SNAEGQDLWKSI
-425 GKVAHKPV
+425 GRVAHKPV
-433 DAMMKTWID
+433 DTMMKTWID

-474 NRWAIPIHIEEGNHE
+474 NRWSIPIHIEEGNHE
-489 SSFLMKSQKSV
+489 SSILMKSQKSV
-500 VSLKNTDSNFI
+500 VSLKNIDSNFI

-525 DNSLANLSLLIDE
+525 ANSLAQLELLIDE

-561 KRLQEYLDFTTSY
+561 KQIQEYLDFTTSY
-574 HDEDDYITLQNLA
+574 HDEDNYITLQNLA

-605 IRTYNVQFLGTIFDR
+605 IRTYTAQFLGTIFDR

-643 LGKLGDKEILNEAK
+643 LGKLGDKEILNEAR

-673 LQEPVFVLM
+673 LQEPVFVLV

-707 IRFLIAMCNF
+707 IRFLMAMCNF

-747 SANIYGNEI
+747 SANIYGSDI

-762 NHWKK
+762 NNWKK
-767 LVKRFGV
+767 LVRRFGV

-793 QEKDLRK
+793 QEKDVRK
-800 FFKRNPLPGT
+800 FFKRMPLPGT

-815 QTLERVRIKSAF
+815 QTLERVRIRSKF
-827 LQRIKREFARYE
+827 LRSIRAEFV

>member
-1 MHHMAGV
+1 MAGV

-24 KFNGEEIITLNLSK
+24 KFNGEEIITLNLPK
-38 PTNSIKID
+38 PTNSIKLD

-52 KESHIIQGGK
+52 KESHIIQGRK
-62 IISSESSLNEKNE
+62 IIPTKSSLNEKDE
-75 KLTIKLAKKIKG
+75 KLNIKLAKKIKG
-87 KAKLS
+87 KIKLS

-139 EPAVKATCDVSLLV
+139 EPAVKATFDVSLLV
-153 DKHLD
+153 DKHMD

-166 SKKKTGTK
+166 SKKKSGEK
-174 ILHKFGRTPIMS
+174 ILYKFGRTPIMS

-293 SHELAHQWFGNLV
+293 SHEIAHQWFGNLV

-325 TKIVNK
+325 TKIVDK

-343 GDAMLEAMSLDALK
+343 DDAMLQAMSLDSLK

-375 FDAISYDKGGN
+375 FDVISYDKGGN

-395 GIENF
+395 GVENF
-400 RKGLKYYLTQHRY
+400 RKGLKHYLTSHKF
-413 SNAEGHDLWKSI
+413 SNAEGQDLWNSI
-425 GKVAHKPV
+425 GKISHKPV
-433 DAMMKTWID
+433 SSMMKTWID
-442 QVGYPVVDVKRNN
+442 QVGYPVVDVKREN
-455 SKVSLTQRRFLSD
+455 SKILLTQRRFLSD
-468 GSISSK
+468 GSKLSK
-474 NRWAIPIHIEEGNHE
+474 GKWAIPITIEEGNHE
-489 SSFLMKSQKSV
+489 NSILLKSYSSKLL
-500 VSLKNTDSNFI
+500 LKNTDSNFI
-511 INSGRYGFYRVQYD
+511 INSGRHGFYRVQYD
-525 DNSLANLSLLIDE
+525 DNTLANLSLLIDE

-551 DLFSQCVSGT
+551 DLFSYCISGT
-561 KRLQEYLDFTTSY
+561 KQLQEYLDLTTSY
-574 HDEDDYITLQNLA
+574 HDEDNYITLHDLA
-587 QNLYHLYKLTRK
+587 QNLYYLYKLTIK

-605 IRTYNVQFLGTIFDR
+605 IRTYAVQFLGTMLDR
-620 LGWDSQKNEKHT
+620 LGWDSKKHEKHT
-632 NALLRSFVITA
+632 DALLRSFVITA
-643 LGKLGDKEILNEAK
+643 LGKLGDENVLAESK
-657 KRFNKFLKNKN
+657 KRFTKFLKNKN
-668 SLAAD
+668 SLVAD
-673 LQEPVFVLM
+673 LQEPVFTLI
-682 AWQGNEKT
+682 AWQGDKKI
-690 YNKLLSLYKKST
+690 YSKFLSLYKKAT

-707 IRFLIAMCNF
+707 LRYLAALSNF
-717 KQKNLLLKTLALSLT
+717 KQKKLLINTLNFSLT
-732 PEVRS
+732 SDVRS
-737 QNIRVPIMGV
+737 QNIRVPIMNI
-747 SANIYGNEI
+747 STNIYGREI

-762 NHWKK
+762 KNWKR
-767 LVKRFGV
+767 LVRKFGV

-793 QEKDLRK
+793 QESDVRM
-800 FFKRNPLPGT
+800 FFKKNPMPGT
-810 ERVIE
+810 ERVLE
-815 QTLERVRIKSAF
+815 QTLERVRIRSKF
-827 LQRIKREFARYE
+827 LRQIKKEFS

>member
-1 MHHMAGV
+1 MAGV

-52 KESHIIQGGK
+52 KESHIIQEGK
-62 IISSESSLNEKNE
+62 IISSESSLNEKDE

-87 KAKLS
+87 NAKLS

-139 EPAVKATCDVSLLV
+139 EPAVKATFDVSLLV

-240 IKYPLPKLDMIAI
+240 IRYPLPKLDMIAI

-274 LYDPKTSSTR
+274 LYDAKTSSTR

-489 SSFLMKSQKSV
+489 SSILMKSQKSV

-511 INSGRYGFYRVQYD
+511 VNSGRYGFYRVQYD
-525 DNSLANLSLLIDE
+525 DNSLAQLELLIDE

-561 KRLQEYLDFTTSY
+561 KQIQEYLDFTTSY
-574 HDEDDYITLQNLA
+574 HDEDNYITLHNLA
-587 QNLYHLYKLTRK
+587 QNLYYLYKLTRK

-605 IRTYNVQFLGTIFDR
+605 IRTYTVQFLGTIFDR

-632 NALLRSFVITA
+632 DALLRSFVITA

-673 LQEPVFVLM
+673 LQEPVFVLV

-690 YNKLLSLYKKST
+690 YSKLLSLYKKSA

-707 IRFLIAMCNF
+707 IRFLMAMCNF
-717 KQKNLLLKTLALSLT
+717 KQKKLLLKTLALSLT
-732 PEVRS
+732 AEVRS

-747 SANIYGNEI
+747 SANIYGSDI

-762 NHWKK
+762 NNWKK
-767 LVKRFGV
+767 LVSRFGV

-793 QEKDLRK
+793 QEKDVRK
-800 FFKRNPLPGT
+800 FFKRMPLPGT

-815 QTLERVRIKSAF
+815 QTLERVRIRSKF
-827 LQRIKREFARYE
+827 LRSIRAEFV